1 MAYMTEKEKEIVCN
15 KEFDS
20 VLDFVNDPGVES
32 ILPHIGQVFN
42 SFRDRKLFEGSAVYY
57 SEVLQLIYYSNR
69 TILSLVY
76 NNILDKLIF
85 KFYFSVSGKLPHTY
99 ITTLGVRRANNKVF
113 SLKEILG
120 DSVLKLETESFDLA
134 AVYENSKDTSVYP
147 VLSQYVAYDYTAP
160 VSILTRCGLSIDD
173 NGVIASELI
182 PAING
187 VHSDETNTKDVKVNL
202 EGFDAICIR
211 A

>member
-1 MAYMTEKEKEIVCN
+1 MTDREIICN
-15 KEFDS
+15 KEFKS

-32 ILPHIGQVFN
+32 ILPHISQVFN
-42 SFRDRKLFEGSAVYY
+42 SFRDRKLFEGSAAYY

-69 TILSLVY
+69 TILSIVY

-85 KFYFSVSGKLPHTY
+85 KFYFSVSAKLPHTY
-99 ITTLGVRRANNKVF
+99 ITTLGVRRANNKAF

-120 DSVLKLETESFDLA
+120 DSVLKLETEPFVLA
-134 AVYENSKDTSVYP
+134 AVHETDEDTSVYP
-147 VLSQYVAYDYTAP
+147 VLLQYVAYDYTVP

-173 NGVIASELI
+173 NGIIASELI

-187 VHSDETNTKDVKVNL
+187 VHSDETNTKDVEVNL

>member
-1 MAYMTEKEKEIVCN
+1 MTKKEKEIIRN

-32 ILPHIGQVFN
+32 ILPHISQVFN
-42 SFRDRKLFEGSAVYY
+42 SFRDRKLFEGSAAYY

-69 TILSLVY
+69 TILSIVY

-85 KFYFSVSGKLPHTY
+85 KFYFSVSAKLPHTY

-134 AVYENSKDTSVYP
+134 AVHETDKDTAVYP
-147 VLSQYVAYDYTAP
+147 VLLQYVAYDYTAP

>member
-1 MAYMTEKEKEIVCN
+1 MTEKEKEIICN

-32 ILPHIGQVFN
+32 ILPHISQVFN
-42 SFRDRKLFEGSAVYY
+42 SFRDRKLFEGNAAYY
-57 SEVLQLIYYSNR
+57 SEVLQLIYYSDR
-69 TILSLVY
+69 TILSIVY

-85 KFYFSVSGKLPHTY
+85 KFYFSVSAKLPHTY

-134 AVYENSKDTSVYP
+134 AVYENSKDTAVYP
-147 VLSQYVAYDYTAP
+147 VLLQYVAYDYTAP

-173 NGVIASELI
+173 NGIIASELI

-187 VHSDETNTKDVKVNL
+187 VHSDETNTKDVEVNL

>member
-15 KEFDS
+15 KKFDS
-20 VLDFVNDPGVES
+20 VLDLVNDPGVEG

-42 SFRDRKLFEGSAVYY
+42 SFRDRKLFEGSAAYY

-69 TILSLVY
+69 TILSIVY

-85 KFYFSVSGKLPHTY
+85 KFYFSVSAKLPHTY
-99 ITTLGVRRANNKVF
+99 ITTLGVYRANNKAS

>member
-20 VLDFVNDPGVES
+20 VLDFVNDPGVEG

-42 SFRDRKLFEGSAVYY
+42 SFRDRKLFEGSAAYY
-57 SEVLQLIYYSNR
+57 SEVLQLIYCFDTDG
-69 TILSLVY
+69 TILSIVY

-85 KFYFSVSGKLPHTY
+85 KFYFPGKLPHTY
-99 ITTLGVRRANNKVF
+99 ITTLGVYRANNKAS

-120 DSVLKLETESFDLA
+120 DSVLKLEAESFDLV
-134 AVYENSKDTSVYP
+134 AVHETDKSTSVCP
-147 VLSQYVAYDYTAP
+147 VLLQYVAYDYTTP

>member
-1 MAYMTEKEKEIVCN
+1 MTDREIICN

-20 VLDFVNDPGVES
+20 ALDFVNDPGVES

-69 TILSLVY
+69 TILSIVY

-85 KFYFSVSGKLPHTY
+85 KFYFSVSAKLPHTY

-134 AVYENSKDTSVYP
+134 AVHETDKDTSVYP
-147 VLSQYVAYDYTAP
+147 VLLQYVAYDYTAP

-187 VHSDETNTKDVKVNL
+187 VHSDETNTKDVEVNL

>member
-1 MAYMTEKEKEIVCN
+1 MTEKEKEIICN

-32 ILPHIGQVFN
+32 ILPHISQVFN
-42 SFRDRKLFEGSAVYY
+42 SFRDRKLFEGNAAYY
-57 SEVLQLIYYSNR
+57 SEVLQLIYYSDR
-69 TILSLVY
+69 TILSIVY

-85 KFYFSVSGKLPHTY
+85 KFYFSVSAKLPHTY

-134 AVYENSKDTSVYP
+134 AVYENSKDTTVYP
-147 VLSQYVAYDYTAP
+147 VLLQYVAYDYTAP

-173 NGVIASELI
+173 NGIIASELI

-187 VHSDETNTKDVKVNL
+187 VHSDETNTKDVEVNL

>member
-1 MAYMTEKEKEIVCN
+1 MTGKEKEIICN

-85 KFYFSVSGKLPHTY
+85 KFYFSVSAKLPHTY

>member
-1 MAYMTEKEKEIVCN
+1 MTGKEKEIVCN
-15 KEFDS
+15 KKFDS
-20 VLDFVNDPGVES
+20 ALDFVNDPGIES

-42 SFRDRKLFEGSAVYY
+42 SFRDRKLFEGSAAYY

-69 TILSLVY
+69 TILSIVY

-85 KFYFSVSGKLPHTY
+85 KFYFSVSAKLPHTY
-99 ITTLGVRRANNKVF
+99 ITTLGVRRANNKMF

-134 AVYENSKDTSVYP
+134 AVHETDKDTSVYP
-147 VLSQYVAYDYTAP
+147 VLLQYVAYDYTAP

>member
-1 MAYMTEKEKEIVCN
+1 MTGKEKEIICN

-85 KFYFSVSGKLPHTY
+85 KFYFSVSAKLPHTY

-147 VLSQYVAYDYTAP
+147 VLSQYVAYDYTTP